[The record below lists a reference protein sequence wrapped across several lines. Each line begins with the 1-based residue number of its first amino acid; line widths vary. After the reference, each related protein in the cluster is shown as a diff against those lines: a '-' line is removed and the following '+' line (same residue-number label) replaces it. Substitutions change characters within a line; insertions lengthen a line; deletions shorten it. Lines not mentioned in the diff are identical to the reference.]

1 MVLNALPAKVE
12 GIAGLVIK
20 EAVTN
25 LLRHSNTKNCEIN
38 IEQTAQQLL
47 ITVIDHGP
55 CSTLNSGNGLNG
67 IKERAEQLNGSA
79 AFTCGD
85 NFTLKVVLPI
95 TAKDL

>member
-1 MVLNALPAKVE
+1 M
-12 GIAGLVIK
+12 
-20 EAVTN
+20 
-25 LLRHSNTKNCEIN
+25 
-38 IEQTAQQLL
+38 
-47 ITVIDHGP
+47 
-55 CSTLNSGNGLNG
+55 NSGNGLNG